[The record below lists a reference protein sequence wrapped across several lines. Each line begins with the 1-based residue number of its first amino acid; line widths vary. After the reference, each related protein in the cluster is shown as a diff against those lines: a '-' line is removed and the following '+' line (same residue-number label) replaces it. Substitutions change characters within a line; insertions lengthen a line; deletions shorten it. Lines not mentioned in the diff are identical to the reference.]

1 MEEVFASA
9 PVVWSVAEVVASA
22 QVVCQMEVMVPSE
35 QVACPIL
42 AAIHSLEMEA
52 ILEDDQEIEVLR
64 EA

>member
-9 PVVWSVAEVVASA
+9 PVVGPVAEVVASA
-22 QVVCQMEVMVPSE
+22 QVVCQMEVVVPSE

-52 ILEDDQEIEVLR
+52 ILEEDQEIEVLR